1 MAGDSEKG
9 DNSSPRHT
17 VVERIFGSM
26 GEVPKLTKTNYHE
39 WALEM
44 QVNMEGMELWDAME
58 SGNAERG
65 KDRRALAFILRGVP
79 PEMKSRLSAKKSV
92 KDAWAAIKSL
102 RMGDQRMQEAKA
114 Q

>member
-9 DNSSPRHT
+9 DSSSPRHT